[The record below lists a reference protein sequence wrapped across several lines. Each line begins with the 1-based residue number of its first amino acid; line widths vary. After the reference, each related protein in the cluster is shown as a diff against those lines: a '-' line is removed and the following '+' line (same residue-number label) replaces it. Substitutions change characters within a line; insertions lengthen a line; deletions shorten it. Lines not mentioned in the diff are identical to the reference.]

1 MARINRNR
9 NTAAAATP
17 KSTFT
22 APTLWIEYVHFTHG
36 NIKAVAEFGIIRSKL
51 FRHIVSK
58 DKGNMG
64 SKAMDKMEHLTI
76 FKPVKPI
83 R

>member
-1 MARINRNR
+1 MDRRNRNR

-36 NIKAVAEFGIIRSKL
+36 NIKAAAEFGIIRSKL
-51 FRHIVSK
+51 ARHIGSK
-58 DKGNMG
+58 DKYAMG
-64 SKAMDKMEHLTI
+64 SKATE
-76 FKPVKPI
+76 
-83 R
+83 